1 MEERI
6 FPEYPGHFPG
16 EPLVPGAALLGWLQE
31 VLTGQGLRL
40 TMLDRVRFLQ
50 PVRPGEKLKLTWNI
64 DGDRLSFQVEG
75 SGVVAR
81 GLGRVG

>member
-1 MEERI
+1 MEERC
-6 FPEYPGHFPG
+6 FSEYPGHFPG

-31 VLTGQGLRL
+31 VLTGQGKRL
-40 TMLDRVRFLQ
+40 LLLERVRFLM
-50 PVRPGEKLKLTWNI
+50 PVKPGEKLRLQWSI

>member
-1 MEERI
+1 MEERT

-31 VLTGQGLRL
+31 VLTGQGRRL
-40 TMLDRVRFLQ
+40 VLLERVRFLM
-50 PVRPGEKLKLTWNI
+50 PVRPGERLQLSWSIT
-64 DGDRLSFQVEG
+64 GDRLSFQVEG

>member
-1 MEERI
+1 MEERR
-6 FPEYPGHFPG
+6 FPDYPGHFPG
-16 EPLVPGAALLGWLQE
+16 EPLVPGAVLLAWLQE
-31 VLTGQGLRL
+31 ALTGQGKKLIL
-40 TMLDRVRFLQ
+40 LDRVRFLV
-50 PVRPGEKLKLTWNI
+50 PVRPGELLTLSWSL

>member
-16 EPLVPGAALLGWLQE
+16 EPLVPGAALVGWLQE
-31 VLTGQGLRL
+31 VLTSQGKRL
-40 TMLDRVRFLQ
+40 VLLERVRFLQ
-50 PVRPGEKLKLTWNI
+50 PVRPGENLRLTWKL
-64 DGDRLSFQVEG
+64 DGDRLSFHVEG

>member
-1 MEERI
+1 MEERS

-31 VLTGQGLRL
+31 ILTRQGFRL
-40 TMLDRVRFLQ
+40 VVFERVRFLM
-50 PVRPGEKLKLTWNI
+50 PVKPGENLRLTWSV

-75 SGVVAR
+75 SGLVAR